1 MLTRLAQFVL
11 WLAIGVVGLLLL
23 LAVAYFARGSL
34 EQFPT
39 AEQVA
44 KVRVVTATSAAVLL
58 GVEVGLWWLLR
69 HVVRTSGRP
78 RGGVV
83 PPAA

>member
-11 WLAIGVVGLLLL
+11 WLAIGVAGLLLL
-23 LAVAYFARGSL
+23 LAVAYLARGSL

-39 AEQVA
+39 DEQVT
-44 KVRVVTATSAAVLL
+44 KVRIVAGTSAAILL

-69 HVVRTSGRP
+69 RVVRTSGR
-78 RGGVV
+78 RTGGVV

>member
-11 WLAIGVVGLLLL
+11 WLAIGVAGLLLL
-23 LAVAYFARGSL
+23 LAVAYLARGSL

-39 AEQVA
+39 DEQVA
-44 KVRVVTATSAAVLL
+44 KVRIVAGTSAAILL

-69 HVVRTSGRP
+69 RVVRTSGR
-78 RGGVV
+78 RTGGVV